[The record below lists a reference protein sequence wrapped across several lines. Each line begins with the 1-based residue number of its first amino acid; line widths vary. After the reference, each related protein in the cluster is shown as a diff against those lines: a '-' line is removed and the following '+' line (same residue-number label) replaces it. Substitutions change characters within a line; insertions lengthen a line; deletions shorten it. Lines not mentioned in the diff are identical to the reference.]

1 MEEKAINCFAHE
13 IAFTLEQEESV
24 LDWLLLL
31 LGHYQQTA
39 EGINYVFCS
48 DEHLL
53 EMNKQHL
60 EHDYLTDILTFPYSP
75 PGAPVFADIYISID
89 RVRDNAGVFKVG
101 FEDELHRVMT
111 HGMLHLLGYD
121 DASPEEKDEMRR
133 LETEALAMRSF

>member
-1 MEEKAINCFAHE
+1 MEDKAINCFAHE

-31 LGHYQQTA
+31 LGHYKQTA

-48 DEHLL
+48 DEYLL

-75 PGAPVFADIYISID
+75 SGAPIFADIYISID
-89 RVRDNAGVFKVG
+89 RVKENATYFQVSFQ
-101 FEDELHRVMT
+101 DELHRVMA

-121 DASPEEKDEMRR
+121 DATPDEKEEMRR
-133 LETEALAMRSF
+133 LETEALSMRSF